1 MGMTGFIRR
10 VSPYLHL
17 ARVTTAFAAVANT
30 WFAILWTLAM
40 SDHEAGVSGLAGQPA
55 WLLLVGG
62 AGNALGL
69 YAFGVCLNDLLDAKQ
84 DRAFR
89 LDRPVAAGRVS
100 TAAGLAAV
108 SGTLMLAVL
117 GATAFGER
125 GVLITLL
132 LAAAIMVFNAAGK
145 FVPGVGLVMLGVIV
159 AGHMLV
165 PNPSIKF
172 LWPMWLILTHVMVVA
187 LIRHVVGRK
196 VPPVSRRAVVVSAGG
211 WLACTLVVVV
221 MSWRRGDPDDWL
233 WARWVPWWSAVPPL
247 VLVAAFG
254 LFIHRRV
261 RALGPGARTAEKIG
275 RYGAL
280 WMALYGC
287 GWLVGAGLWEESVIL
302 GTLTVIGWLGMTV
315 LREWYSL
322 IENPTGYRR
331 GE

>member
-1 MGMTGFIRR
+1 MSRIMRR

-40 SDHEAGVSGLAGQPA
+40 GDHEAGVSTLSGQPA
-55 WLLLVGG
+55 WLLLLGG

-69 YAFGVCLNDLLDAKQ
+69 YAFGVSLNDLLDAKQ

-100 TAAGLAAV
+100 AAAGLAAV

-117 GATAFGER
+117 GATAFGDR

-132 LAAAIMVFNAAGK
+132 LAAAILGFNAAAK

-172 LWPMWLILTHVMVVA
+172 LWPIWLILTHVMVVA
-187 LIRHVVGRK
+187 LVRHVVGRK
-196 VPPVSRRAVVVSAGG
+196 VPPVSRRAVVVASVG
-211 WLACTLVVVV
+211 WGVCTAVVVAL
-221 MSWRRGDPDDWL
+221 SWRRGGPDDWL
-233 WARWVPWWSAVPPL
+233 WPEWVPWWSAIPVL
-247 VLVAAFG
+247 ALVAAFG
-254 LFIHRRV
+254 LFIRRRI
-261 RALGPGARTAEKIG
+261 RAMGAGARTAEKVG

-302 GTLTVIGWLGMTV
+302 GTLTVAGWLGMTV